1 MLAII
6 QLDARVPAGLAG
18 TLAAEAGLA
27 IDLLTPFSDPLL
39 PEPSN
44 YSGIIILGGYMGV
57 GDIREYPYL
66 VEVKLFMKKAVLQEI
81 PLLGICLGGQL
92 LAEVL
97 EAPVHSQS
105 RCEHGVCAL
114 QVSDLGQTDP
124 LLAGLGK
131 EFFSFGWHNDSFD
144 VPTGAVAL
152 ASTEQC
158 PGQAFR
164 YGRAYG
170 LQFHPEV
177 TTEIVA
183 KWSDKRDDSDYI
195 LEQFT
200 SREPEIAHASRMLFR
215 NYFAVCHLSEEV

>member
-66 VEVKLFMKKAVLQEI
+66 FEVKLFMKKAVLQEI

-97 EAPVHSQS
+97 EAPVRAVNMASVRCRSATWGRLILCWPVWEKNFFPSAGTTIHLMSQPV
-105 RCEHGVCAL
+105 R
-114 QVSDLGQTDP
+114 
-124 LLAGLGK
+124 LLWPQRNNARDRR
-131 EFFSFGWHNDSFD
+131 FAMV
-144 VPTGAVAL
+144 VPTGCSFTLKSRLKLSQSGA
-152 ASTEQC
+152 TK
-158 PGQAFR
+158 GM
-164 YGRAYG
+164 
-170 LQFHPEV
+170 
-177 TTEIVA
+177 
-183 KWSDKRDDSDYI
+183 I
-195 LEQFT
+195 LTIF
-200 SREPEIAHASRMLFR
+200 
-215 NYFAVCHLSEEV
+215 